1 MFSLYVVPLFLCLIP
16 LGITLRAWQL
26 GRRRKP
32 LLSKVRMVC
41 VQSGVMISI
50 LTTLVTMSCWLDPF
64 PLVHLPDGSES
75 IRWLEMAWGIGFG
88 GAFVSIILALFGR
101 SWSRTL
107 LVLSGFML
115 VLLAYGSLL
124 QNGV

>member
-16 LGITLRAWQL
+16 LAVSLRAWQL
-26 GRRRKP
+26 GRRQEPALTR
-32 LLSKVRMVC
+32 VRVVC
-41 VQSGVMISI
+41 FQSGVVISI

-64 PLVHLPDGSES
+64 PLVHLPEGSLS
-75 IRWLEMAWGIGFG
+75 TGWLDLAWGIGFG
-88 GAFVSIILALFGR
+88 GAFVSIVLALFGR
-101 SWSRTL
+101 SWSRAL
-107 LVLSGFML
+107 LVLSGFIL

>member
-1 MFSLYVVPLFLCLIP
+1 MFFLYVVPLSLCLIP
-16 LGITLRAWQL
+16 LAITLRAWQL
-26 GRRRKP
+26 GRRQKP
-32 LLSKVRMVC
+32 SLSNVRMVC
-41 VQSGVMISI
+41 FQSGVVISI
-50 LTTLVTMSCWLDPF
+50 LTSLVTMSCWLDPF

-75 IRWLEMAWGIGFG
+75 ISWLDLAWGIGFG

-107 LVLSGFML
+107 LVLSGFL
-115 VLLAYGSLL
+115 LLLLAFGSLL

>member
-1 MFSLYVVPLFLCLIP
+1 MFSLYVVPLFFCLIP
-16 LGITLRAWQL
+16 LAITLWAWQL
-26 GRRRKP
+26 ARRQKP
-32 LLSKVRMVC
+32 ALTNVRMVC
-41 VQSGVMISI
+41 FQSGVVISI
-50 LTTLVTMSCWLDPF
+50 LTSLVTMSCWLDPF
-64 PLVHLPDGSES
+64 PLVHFPDGSMS
-75 IRWLEMAWGIGFG
+75 TGWLDLAWGIGFG

-107 LVLSGFML
+107 LVLSNFML